1 MTTKYKPP
9 RLRNLKPD
17 KRKGRKKRYLLI
29 PLFLVLLL
37 GAGVLLMLRWRA
49 WFGNPPEA
57 TILLRRSPASRS
69 PPGVT
74 SLRSGHSP
82 GVAGST

>member
-37 GAGVLLMLRWRA
+37 GAGVLLMLGLVRQ
-49 WFGNPPEA
+49 
-57 TILLRRSPASRS
+57 SPR
-69 PPGVT
+69 G
-74 SLRSGHSP
+74 SLPYS
-82 GVAGST
+82 